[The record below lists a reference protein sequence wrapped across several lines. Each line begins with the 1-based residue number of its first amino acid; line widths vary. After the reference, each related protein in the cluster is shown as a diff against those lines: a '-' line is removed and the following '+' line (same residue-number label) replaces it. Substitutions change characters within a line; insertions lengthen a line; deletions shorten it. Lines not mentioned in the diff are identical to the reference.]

1 MEVRDFLTYIAGNYD
16 RHLGMGTD
24 AQHRLRHAGEYIGDN
39 VPAGII
45 VRGGGGQT
53 TPTETPFV
61 ALLDPDETTRPSDGI
76 YAVYLF
82 ASDLATVFLSLN
94 QGITALTEQMGQ
106 AAARE
111 RLAKDAAVIRNHLP
125 ADDINGLA
133 TQIDLKSKGRAAAK
147 LRGGEHCGVRVFDPV
162 TPTRVLHPR
171 RLGPDVRSVPDRRS
185 DEARAAS
192 SGARVDRVRQRL
204 AAGRPERSVEALP
217 AEGRFRLPSAHCWE
231 AADEVSPARDHRS
244 SIRRTGSHK
253 ELRTLDNRASARLGS
268 SS

>member
-1 MEVRDFLTYIAGNYD
+1 MEVRDFLAYIAGNYN

-24 AQHRLRHAGEYIGDN
+24 AQHRLRHAGEYIGDH

-111 RLAKDAAVIRNHLP
+111 RLAADAAVIRNHLP
-125 ADDINGLA
+125 ADDINGMA
-133 TQIDLKSKGRAAAK
+133 TQIDLKSKG
-147 LRGGEHCGVRVFDPV
+147 G
-162 TPTRVLHPR
+162 
-171 RLGPDVRSVPDRRS
+171 
-185 DEARAAS
+185 
-192 SGARVDRVRQRL
+192 RQRSYEAGNIAAFAYSTPSFPPESSIREDLDRMFGLYQTAVATKRGLLQAAPGSIASASVL
-204 AAGRPERSVEALP
+204 AAGRSERSVETLP
-217 AEGRFRLPSAHCWE
+217 AEGRFRLPSSHCWE
-231 AADEVSPARDHRS
+231 AADEVSQARDHRS

-253 ELRTLDNRASARLGS
+253 RLRALDNRASARPGS
-268 SS
+268 SP